1 MKFSN
6 ETISVKYRKRAVKLV
21 EKAEKSWPIS
31 RVSDRTRIAG
41 SVPAAGLSR
50 QRQILA
56 LPRRQHPRSVLI
68 ACREYEAGE

>member
-41 SVPAAGLSR
+41 SVPAAR